1 MNDENTS
8 PKVLTRADLT
18 AETEYKP
25 IVLKLKKQKK
35 SKRRYSKGLEEIQK
49 AERHLTRASHRMARA
64 VEKGLSDYR
73 QNSQKSADSKTDGAL
88 RDFGPNSALA
98 MSKALKEASPIPYD
112 LARAANTKRARRRL
126 RRQLKFL
133 SRTLRVI
140 RW

>member
-49 AERHLTRASHRMARA
+49 AERHLT
-64 VEKGLSDYR
+64 
-73 QNSQKSADSKTDGAL
+73 
-88 RDFGPNSALA
+88 
-98 MSKALKEASPIPYD
+98 
-112 LARAANTKRARRRL
+112 
-126 RRQLKFL
+126 
-133 SRTLRVI
+133 
-140 RW
+140 